1 MKRKKGF
8 YSISAVA
15 QMFSIHPQTIRFYEQ
30 QGLILPKQTP
40 GGTRMFEEE
49 DIDRLEQV
57 LYLTHELGVNLA
69 GVEVVMKL
77 QRQVKKL
84 QKELNDK
91 FDEVTDELSKREH
104 IAKAVIKEDA
114 QRLMKISSTAGSRLT
129 EKMKYKEEESEISE
143 SKATIKTVGR
153 HGCRRR
159 QIRQK
164 IKRNSWELLT
174 GKSIT
179 KIKRKTGAGG
189 IEPPQL
195 RPKPSALPLGYAQD
209 VFQIFLRCFYV
220 AGA

>member
-1 MKRKKGF
+1 MRRKKGF

-30 QGLILPKQTP
+30 QGLILPKRTP

-57 LYLTHELGVNLA
+57 LYFTHELGVNLA

-91 FDEVTDELSKREH
+91 FDEVSDELSKREN

-114 QRLMKISSTAGSRLT
+114 HQLMQIKSRIKKDSTPRLPALSNNSKN
-129 EKMKYKEEESEISE
+129 EKKDVGDQLGIPDWEIDYE
-143 SKATIKTVGR
+143 
-153 HGCRRR
+153 
-159 QIRQK
+159 
-164 IKRNSWELLT
+164 
-174 GKSIT
+174 
-179 KIKRKTGAGG
+179 
-189 IEPPQL
+189 
-195 RPKPSALPLGYAQD
+195 D
-209 VFQIFLRCFYV
+209 
-220 AGA
+220 

>member
-30 QGLILPKQTP
+30 QGLLSPKRTA

-69 GVEVVMKL
+69 GVEVVIKL

-91 FDEVTDELSKREH
+91 FDEVSDELTKREN

-114 QRLMKISSTAGSRLT
+114 HRLM
-129 EKMKYKEEESEISE
+129 
-143 SKATIKTVGR
+143 
-153 HGCRRR
+153 
-159 QIRQK
+159 QIRSK
-164 IKRNSWELLT
+164 GNKPRV
-174 GKSIT
+174 
-179 KIKRKTGAGG
+179 
-189 IEPPQL
+189 PQL
-195 RPKPSALPLGYAQD
+195 PAPQEIKEDRSDQSETADWEIDYED
-209 VFQIFLRCFYV
+209 
-220 AGA
+220 